1 MKGLE
6 SLAAQKEETLSDESG
21 WNSKGK
27 KEKKYYRKYLGMYSL
42 IKPFRQIVKM
52 YGKCTP

>member
-6 SLAAQKEETLSDESG
+6 SLAAQKEETPSDESG

-27 KEKKYYRKYLGMYSL
+27 KGKKILQK
-42 IKPFRQIVKM
+42 IFRNVQLN
-52 YGKCTP
+52 